1 MKDSPFLTII
11 GGSGVYQFPALKNIE
26 TFEVDTPYGKP
37 SSPVVIGVLHGKK
50 VAFLARHGIGH
61 VLSPTEVNYRANI
74 YALKKLGARRVVS
87 ISACGSLRED
97 YEPGHFVIPNQLFDF
112 TKLRTSSFFG
122 EGMVAHIGSADPYCD
137 DLRKDVVEAVKQTGT
152 TVHDAGVYITIEGP
166 RFSTKAESNL
176 FREWGMSIIGMTA
189 SPEAFLAREAGMCY
203 ATMAHVTDYDSWHET
218 EEAVT
223 VEMVVNTLK
232 KNTALAQRS
241 LARLV
246 DILSADEGHTE
257 ECGCDEALKNA
268 FITNRGY
275 MDAAMK
281 DKLSLLVGKYL
292 G

>member
-1 MKDSPFLTII
+1 MSEYAFGII
-11 GGSGVYQFPALKNIE
+11 GGSGLYEFEGLEEVE
-26 TFEVDTPYGKP
+26 TLELDTPFGKP
-37 SSPVVIGVLHGKK
+37 SSPIVTGLIHGKK
-50 VAFLARHGIGH
+50 LAFLARHGIGH
-61 VLSPTEVNYRANI
+61 IYSPTEVNYRANI
-74 YALKKLGARRVVS
+74 WAFKQLGIDKIISVS
-87 ISACGSLRED
+87 AVGSLRAD
-97 YEPGHFVIPNQLFDF
+97 YAPGDIIIPDEIFDN
-112 TKLRTSSFFG
+112 TKDRVRSFFG
-122 EGMVAHIGSADPYCD
+122 NGMVVHISSADPFCPI
-137 DLRKDVVEAVKQTGT
+137 LIKQLLKALGGEDTRVHASGT
-152 TVHDAGVYITIEGP
+152 LVTIEGP
-166 RFSTKAESNL
+166 RFSTRGESNT
-176 FREWGMSIIGMTA
+176 FRKLGFSLVGMTA
-189 SPEAFLAREAGMCY
+189 CPEAFLAREAEIHY